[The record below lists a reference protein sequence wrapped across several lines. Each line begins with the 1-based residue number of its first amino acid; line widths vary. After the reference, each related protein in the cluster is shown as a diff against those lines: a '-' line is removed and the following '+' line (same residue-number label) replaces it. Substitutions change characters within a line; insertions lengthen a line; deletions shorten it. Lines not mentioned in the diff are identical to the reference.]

1 MHLGMSS
8 AGILIIGNEIL
19 TGKVQD
25 ENAPYLLRE
34 LREIGVD
41 VKRVHVIPD
50 EIEVISHEVREFSRS
65 FSYVLT
71 TGGVGPTHDDVTM
84 DGVAAAFGRKLVLDP
99 RMEEKLHEALRG
111 RPANESHLKMT
122 MIPEHADL
130 IETPDLWFPLV
141 RVENVYIFPGIP
153 RLLKAKFE
161 GARGEFVGRRVYLRN
176 VYVTCI
182 ETDIAQVL
190 REILAAH
197 PKVEVGSY
205 PKMSE
210 AGYRTLITLECRDE
224 QDVNRA
230 TDALVERIP
239 ADYLLR
245 VE

>member
-1 MHLGMSS
+1 MQPGMSS

-50 EIEVISHEVREFSRS
+50 EIDVISHEVQEFSRA

-84 DGVAAAFGRKLVLDP
+84 DGVAAAFQRRLVRDP
-99 RMEEKLHEALRG
+99 RLEEKLHQALRG

-122 MIPEHADL
+122 MIPEGSDL

-153 RLLKAKFE
+153 GLLKAKFD
-161 GARGEFVGRRVYLRN
+161 GARDQFVGRRVYLRS

-182 ETDIAQVL
+182 ETDIAQDL
-190 REILAAH
+190 REILAQY

-224 QDVNRA
+224 RYVNRA
-230 TDALVERIP
+230 TDALVGRIP